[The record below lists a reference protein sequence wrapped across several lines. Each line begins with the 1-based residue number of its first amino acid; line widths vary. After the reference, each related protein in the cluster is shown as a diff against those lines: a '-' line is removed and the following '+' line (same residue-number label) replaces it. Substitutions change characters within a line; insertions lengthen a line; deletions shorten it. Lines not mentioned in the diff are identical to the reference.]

1 MPFGL
6 GPTEVIIVLILALVV
21 FGPKKLPEMAR
32 SVGKGIREFKSSVS
46 MDDDDDDRRD
56 HPATPPTGQTT
67 TPAPSLPP
75 AAPAQQE
82 ASPAETTG
90 GGTQR

>member
-46 MDDDDDDRRD
+46 MDDEATPSSASARRRPDRRRRRR
-56 HPATPPTGQTT
+56 PPCR
-67 TPAPSLPP
+67 PP
-75 AAPAQQE
+75 RRRS
-82 ASPAETTG
+82 ASPAETPTTS
-90 GGTQR
+90 GTQR

>member
-46 MDDDDDDRRD
+46 MDDDDRPE
-56 HPATPPTGQTT
+56 HASTPSTGHAP

-75 AAPAQQE
+75 AATPSPQ
-82 ASPAETTG
+82 ASPAETTTTS
-90 GGTQR
+90 GTQR

>member
-46 MDDDDDDRRD
+46 MDDDD
-56 HPATPPTGQTT
+56 HHEHAATPPTGQAP

-75 AAPAQQE
+75 AAPSQP

-90 GGTQR
+90 SGTQR